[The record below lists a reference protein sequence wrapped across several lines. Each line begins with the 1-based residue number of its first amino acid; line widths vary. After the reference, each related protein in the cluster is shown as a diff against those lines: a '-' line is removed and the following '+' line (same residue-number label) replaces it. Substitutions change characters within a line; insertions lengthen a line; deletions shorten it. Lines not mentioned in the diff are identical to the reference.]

1 MELLAN
7 HILQGFIL
15 PPGLFLSM
23 LLLGAL
29 LRLRFHR
36 TGQSLIYAAI
46 GLLLLMS
53 LPIVSQPLL
62 RFYENIPAL
71 DADTL
76 AQSKARAIVILGGG
90 RYTNAPEYGGDTI
103 SIFSLERIRYG
114 ARLQR
119 KTRLPILVSGG
130 LVLEKNRPAEAELM
144 KNVLTQDFH
153 ARVSWVE
160 GDSHNTYENAVNSR
174 VILGQQGIDDIILV
188 THALHM
194 PRALTA
200 FRKVGFRVTPA
211 PLGFD
216 TADDTSLIL
225 KLLPDSFSLLR
236 MHDLMHELIGN
247 WWYRWHYY

>member
-1 MELLAN
+1 MELLVN
-7 HILQGFIL
+7 HILQALIL
-15 PPGLFLSM
+15 PPGLFLSL

-29 LRLRFHR
+29 LRLRFYR
-36 TGQSLIYAAI
+36 SGQSVIYAAI

-62 RFYENIPAL
+62 RLYENIPAL
-71 DADTL
+71 DVNTL
-76 AQSKARAIVILGGG
+76 THSKARAIVVLGGG
-90 RYTNAPEYGGDTI
+90 RYAEAPEYGGDTV
-103 SIFSLERIRYG
+103 SMFSLERIRYG
-114 ARLQR
+114 AWLQR

-144 KNVLTQDFH
+144 KDVLIQGFH
-153 ARVSWVE
+153 AHVSWVE
-160 GDSHNTYENAVNSR
+160 TDSHNTYENAVNSR

-216 TADDTSLIL
+216 TAGEAPLIL
-225 KLLPDSFSLLR
+225 KLLPDSMSLLR
-236 MHDLMHELIGN
+236 MHDLMHELVGN